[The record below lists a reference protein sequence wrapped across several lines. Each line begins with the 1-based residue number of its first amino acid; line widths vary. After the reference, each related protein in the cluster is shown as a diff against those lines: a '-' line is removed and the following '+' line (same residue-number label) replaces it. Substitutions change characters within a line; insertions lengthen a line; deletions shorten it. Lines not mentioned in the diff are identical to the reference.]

1 MPRVVISVYFFLS
14 IKCLALG
21 QLQSSNVVPISIN
34 DDDDFSGYEAIV
46 TKDVGLFALGEH
58 WHNIKSVPRA
68 TLKLLK
74 YLNKHA
80 NVTVLAIEQGKSAA
94 WMINSYLETGDE
106 TMLEHITRNTM
117 FWAQEHRTFFKDLR
131 SFNEDLEAEKKVT
144 VQSIDIEYKME
155 SAVFVINQLIGGRP
169 IPEELS
175 FTVKEFQRIYEETKE
190 ERESYEGIAFMYYYD
205 RDFIQE
211 LVSRTIGELEE
222 KSQSYIEFFDRNFT
236 DFATM
241 ILEMDDGLTFDYTNP
256 NQNYK
261 FRDQLI
267 YTNFLALVEEFPGEG
282 ILCPIGMRHV
292 EKGSSVYHLKTRT
305 TSPLKDKVS
314 IIRISALY
322 NKAINA
328 GDLKKI
334 NYNYPKQLKKN
345 AATLINHTGE
355 DKLLSSKKY
364 DYTIFINENGS
375 VSPFA
380 NVLTERY

>member
-1 MPRVVISVYFFLS
+1 MLKRVITICFLLN
-14 IKCLALG
+14 IKWVAFA
-21 QLQSSNVVPISIN
+21 QLQSPNVLPISIN
-34 DDDDFSGYEAIV
+34 DDNDFSGYELIK
-46 TKDVGLFALGEH
+46 TKNVNLFALGEH
-58 WHNIKSVPRA
+58 WHNIKSVPKA

-74 YLNKHA
+74 YLNQHA
-80 NVTVLAIEQGKSAA
+80 DVTILAIEQGKSVA
-94 WMINSYLETGDE
+94 WMINNYLESGDE
-106 TMLEHITRNTM
+106 TMLAHITRNTM
-117 FWAQEHRTFFKDLR
+117 FWAQEHRTFFKELRNYNLDLP
-131 SFNEDLEAEKKVT
+131 AERKIT
-144 VQSIDIEYKME
+144 VKSIDIEYKME
-155 SAVFVINQLIGGRP
+155 SAVFVINQLIGENP
-169 IPEELS
+169 VPDELS
-175 FTVKEFQRIYEETKE
+175 LTIKEFQRIYEETKK

-211 LVSRTIGELEE
+211 LISRTINDLEE
-222 KSQSYIEFFDRNFT
+222 KSQLYIDFFGASFT

-267 YTNFLALVEEFPGEG
+267 YKNFVELVEEFPASG

-292 EKGSSVYHLKTRT
+292 ERGSSIYNLKTRFN
-305 TSPLKDKVS
+305 SPLKEQVS

-328 GDLKKI
+328 GDLKRV

-345 AATLINHTGE
+345 SATIIYHQDE
-355 DKLLSSKKY
+355 DKFLRSKKY

-375 VSPFA
+375 LSPFEK
-380 NVLTERY
+380 VLTERY